1 MQLLLEVSD
10 NSAVKRLEKLEKKMG
25 GSPELMT
32 EIAGLIAEK
41 NSKGWSRVKL
51 QPSTIEWKQ
60 QYGESEEPLV
70 ETGKMR
76 EELTTEKGIK
86 LLTSTELVFGSSS
99 PVERGRPIPVSKARL
114 LQRGTKHQKKHK
126 VLKVT
131 PTTRAEIGEIVRHHL
146 FGDDE

>member
-1 MQLLLEVSD
+1 MQLLLEVK
-10 NSAVKRLEKLEKKMG
+10 NKGATKRLEKLEKG
-25 GSPELMT
+25 LAGSTDLMT
-32 EIAGLIAEK
+32 EIAALIAER
-41 NSKGWSRVKL
+41 NGKGWSRVKL
-51 QPSTIEWKQ
+51 QPSTLEWKQ

-86 LLTSTELVFGSSS
+86 LLTPTELIFGSDSK
-99 PVERGRPIPVSKARL
+99 VERGRPIPVSKARL

-131 PTTRAEIGEIVRHHL
+131 PTTRTEITELVKHHL
-146 FGDDE
+146 LDD